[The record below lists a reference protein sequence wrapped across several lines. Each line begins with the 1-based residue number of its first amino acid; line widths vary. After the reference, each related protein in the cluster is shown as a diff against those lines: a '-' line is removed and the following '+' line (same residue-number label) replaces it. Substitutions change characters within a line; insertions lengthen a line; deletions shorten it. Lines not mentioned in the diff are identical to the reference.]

1 MKKSISITLCAALL
15 ALSGCSQNTNSDVL
29 SSDISS
35 AASESQSTASQE
47 ENSGS
52 SLQNGNG
59 GFKVEGTKLLDANGK
74 EFIMRGI
81 NHAHTWYL
89 DEDTTAIKAIAETG
103 SNVVRVE
110 IGRAHV

>member
-1 MKKSISITLCAALL
+1 MKKPISITLCAALL
-15 ALSGCSQNTNSDVL
+15 ALSGCSQNTSSGAL

-47 ENSGS
+47 ESSGLS
-52 SLQNGNG
+52 QSGNG

-89 DEDTTAIKAIAETG
+89 DEEYNG
-103 SNVVRVE
+103 Y
-110 IGRAHV
+110 

>member
-15 ALSGCSQNTNSDVL
+15 ALSGCSQNTSSDAL

-47 ENSGS
+47 ESSGLS
-52 SLQNGNG
+52 QSGNG

-74 EFIMRGI
+74 VDVEKVQPITFDPFNNTYVALGKIVG
-81 NHAHTWYL
+81 
-89 DEDTTAIKAIAETG
+89 TAFSDGKELK
-103 SNVVRVE
+103 
-110 IGRAHV
+110 

>member
-1 MKKSISITLCAALL
+1 MKKPISITLCAALL
-15 ALSGCSQNTNSDVL
+15 ALSGCSQNTSSDAL

-47 ENSGS
+47 ESSGLS
-52 SLQNGNG
+52 QSGNG

-89 DEDTTAIKAIAETG
+89 DEDTTAIKAKLKQAQM
-103 SNVVRVE
+103 
-110 IGRAHV
+110 